1 MPLQDY
7 NVLLLRIFQ
16 SFLFLCIHKKKE
28 GTKFGIIAR
37 RIKIVNPDKIFYVMK
52 TKNVLFLLRI
62 CFTET
67 NIVFL

>member
-16 SFLFLCIHKKKE
+16 SFLFLCIHKKKKKE

-37 RIKIVNPDKIFYVMK
+37 
-52 TKNVLFLLRI
+52 
-62 CFTET
+62 
-67 NIVFL
+67 